1 MRGCS
6 VFNSRAYSYLCV
18 FVFMFFQS
26 ALAVEDVHLE
36 DPTRPSDFVNTKTNP
51 EDKVRPKNTFSLE
64 AIVISDEYKVAIINE
79 KILQVGD
86 MIESKKVVSIDE
98 EKVILSQEK
107 NKDLVLR
114 LSNISVKEVSK

>member
-1 MRGCS
+1 M
-6 VFNSRAYSYLCV
+6 FNSRAYSYFGV
-18 FVFMFFQS
+18 FVFMCSQS
-26 ALAVEDVHLE
+26 VFAVEDVHLE
-36 DPTRPSDFVNTKTNP
+36 DPTRPSDFINTKTNP
-51 EDKVRPKNTFSLE
+51 EDKVHPKDTFSLE
-64 AIVISDEYKVAIINE
+64 AIVISDDYKAAIINE

-86 MIESKKVVSIDE
+86 MIGSKKVVSIDE